1 VLVPSRTENMT
12 LKKLTLAGTTAVV
25 VVAIVLIAGC
35 TSSTST
41 NSTQSPGAG
50 TQLPTANA
58 GADQEGKVGTTVTLD
73 GSGSSGPNGGA
84 LTYNWSLSSVPA
96 SSSAQLVNPT
106 SVHPTFTPD
115 KAGTY
120 VASLVVADGAGA
132 QSQPSSVSITCAPL
146 QPSNTTL
153 TAHVSKTNLYV
164 GDTETISGKLVDA
177 DGKGIPNQTI
187 SFKLEAHVL
196 GITRDV
202 PVNSTTTGA
211 TGAYTQTTAPVTSN
225 GVPFFI
231 TQVNL
236 EGWAVY
242 AGSDFYKPSTT
253 EHAQVVIHFA

>member
-1 VLVPSRTENMT
+1 MT

-84 LTYNWSLSSVPA
+84 LTYNWSLGSVPTNSSVR
-96 SSSAQLVNPT
+96 LVNPT

-120 VASLVVADGAGA
+120 VARLVVADHAGG
-132 QSQPSSVSITCAPL
+132 QSQPSSVSITCAL

-153 TAHVSKTNLYV
+153 TARVSKTDLNI
-164 GDTETISGKLVDA
+164 GDTVIISGNLVDA
-177 DGKGIPNQTI
+177 NGRGIPNQTI
-187 SFKLEAHVL
+187 SFTVEAHVL
-196 GITRDV
+196 GFTSNV
-202 PVNSTTTGA
+202 PVNSTTTDA
-211 TGAYTQTTAPVTSN
+211 TGAFSQSVPVTSN
-225 GVPFFI
+225 GAPSFI

-236 EGWAVY
+236 EGWAAY
-242 AGSDFYKPSTT
+242 AGSELYKPSTT
-253 EHAQVVIHFA
+253 EHVQMVLHL